1 MLFMLN
7 FISQFVDS
15 NGCKKSSKN
24 DDLIIFNKFKICFID
39 GII

>member
-1 MLFMLN
+1 MLIFVN
-7 FISQFVDS
+7 FISQFVDP

-24 DDLIIFNKFKICFID
+24 DDLIIFNKFKTCFID